1 MFLKKL
7 FCIFLNKRN
16 FFYKFIFGI
25 LIKFIKYF
33 SLNTDELLSL
43 KFKNID
49 VLKKNKDTKF
59 ILNTTDDFLANKIHK
74 NLFGEYKVKG
84 QFLLRITNCYLL
96 TQWSIPITEDGYVL
110 VEPSGKVGM
119 LVHNILR
126 SKNTFFFPE
135 LKFITFAI
143 IIRFSY
149 LFKLNFFKNISS
161 YISIF
166 HMVPRHGFKP
176 LEPVISHWV
185 FENLPQL
192 KMFFEAILIDE
203 NCKLFIGE
211 KLYDWQKLTL
221 NLMGISDKQIFKIKK
236 DYLIKAK
243 NLYLSRLP
251 YINSNDFIFQPKD
264 RSWVCKTVRNSLKKK
279 YNLDNDIN
287 KRSQYQKI
295 LCKKEIIK

>member
-16 FFYKFIFGI
+16 FFYKFRFGI

-126 SKNTFFFPE
+126 SNDTFFF
-135 LKFITFAI
+135 
-143 IIRFSY
+143 
-149 LFKLNFFKNISS
+149 LN
-161 YISIF
+161 
-166 HMVPRHGFKP
+166 
-176 LEPVISHWV
+176 
-185 FENLPQL
+185 
-192 KMFFEAILIDE
+192 
-203 NCKLFIGE
+203 
-211 KLYDWQKLTL
+211 
-221 NLMGISDKQIFKIKK
+221 
-236 DYLIKAK
+236 
-243 NLYLSRLP
+243 
-251 YINSNDFIFQPKD
+251 
-264 RSWVCKTVRNSLKKK
+264 
-279 YNLDNDIN
+279 
-287 KRSQYQKI
+287 
-295 LCKKEIIK
+295 